1 MQHYCEYSNQRRCH
15 PGVVVPA
22 VERQQGSEDNLLA
35 ETLARVA
42 AFLGRDAD
50 CFGAGGGMA
59 APALFCLEGGPWSA
73 FARDGVS
80 WRPSGLWRGGPGPPP
95 SLPPPPPP
103 PKAPPPPPARGGRF
117 CPPP

>member
-35 ETLARVA
+35 ETVARVA
-42 AFLGRDAD
+42 AFLGRDAN

-73 FARDGVS
+73 FESDGAS
-80 WRPSGLWRGGPGPPP
+80 RWRPAGLRRVALASSNSRRHLPPTRRP
-95 SLPPPPPP
+95 SL
-103 PKAPPPPPARGGRF
+103 
-117 CPPP
+117 